1 MTSLC
6 CRSLLFLL
14 AGLLSLAGCSG
25 LALMPSVPA
34 GPEGGLAGEPI
45 TDELVSATGCVL
57 DYRLYL
63 PPEGAA
69 SAPMPALVILGHG
82 FLRSQDRM
90 SGLAEAIAAD
100 GIPAATL
107 DFCNMRPWDGRH
119 EQNGL
124 DMIALA
130 RHLGAAPDAGADG
143 AEPGA
148 AQAQGERVI
157 YAGFS
162 AGALAALVAA
172 RNDPSALGVVTLDLV
187 DAQGI
192 GRRAAGGLDKPL
204 IGLVGEPSNCNAND
218 NARGVFAVTGQARRV
233 EIAGASHCD
242 FEAPTDALCELL
254 CADPDRAGPER
265 TAQLREQI
273 QAQALNAVRSLIGE
287 TSGASGQTSLAA
299 RG

>member
-1 MTSLC
+1 
-6 CRSLLFLL
+6 
-14 AGLLSLAGCSG
+14 
-25 LALMPSVPA
+25 LALMPGASGELGGGGAPA
-34 GPEGGLAGEPI
+34 REPI
-45 TDELVSATGCVL
+45 TGELVSATGCVL

-69 SAPMPALVILGHG
+69 SAPMPAMVILGHG

-119 EQNGL
+119 QQNGL

-130 RHLGAAPDAGADG
+130 RHLGAANDAGADG
-143 AEPGA
+143 PEPGA
-148 AQAQGERVI
+148 ARAQGERVV

-187 DAQGI
+187 DAQGL
-192 GRRAAGGLDKPL
+192 GREAARGLDKPL
-204 IGLVGEPSNCNAND
+204 IGLSGEPTNCNAND
-218 NARGVFAVTGQARRV
+218 NARGVFAATRQASRV
-233 EIAGASHCD
+233 VIPGASHCD

-254 CADPDRAGPER
+254 CADPDQAGPER
-265 TAQLREQI
+265 TARLREQI
-273 QAQALNAVRSLIGE
+273 QDETLQAIQSLFSAGA
-287 TSGASGQTSLAA
+287 GASASASATAIGSGQASLAG